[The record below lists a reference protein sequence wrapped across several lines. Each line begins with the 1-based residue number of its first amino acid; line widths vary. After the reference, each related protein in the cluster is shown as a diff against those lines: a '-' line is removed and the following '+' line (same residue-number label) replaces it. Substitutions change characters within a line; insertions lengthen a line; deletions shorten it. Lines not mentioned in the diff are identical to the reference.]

1 MPAKTLSYL
10 FSIFF
15 LLTSAAVS
23 QGLQVIGNGP
33 QGPICAGPR
42 GPGPCAQVQQWIMTH
57 PPSPP
62 VMAPLPPRMV
72 APLPPP
78 PAMLPPPPV
87 VPVQAAPSGPGI
99 EPIRPGASSQEVA
112 FACAR
117 ARGVD
122 VAGFVE
128 CTGAEVIL
136 QQREHSV
143 LDCAV
148 SSRTNADFALCA
160 ATNAGITLNSDQ
172 RVLANCAMKSDGEE
186 DDFISCAS
194 SIVGN
199 HLTPQQRQL
208 LNCAADASS
217 TSSFASCAAKN
228 FIGSRLT
235 KEQVVA
241 VECAADSGADFQQF
255 ATCAGTRYLNMNLN
269 PEQRIAVQCVVTTGG
284 QPYAAGGCMVSQWTA
299 RELQKCFQHGFGGS
313 DGCFGDNNELVGRN
327 GWLARTFGQIA
338 GGPNSVVHN
347 PSQIF
352 GGPNS
357 VFNNPSQLAGGPN
370 SIINNPR
377 QIFGG
382 PNSVINNP
390 GQITGGPNSVINN
403 PGQITGGPN
412 SIINNPGQ
420 ITGGPNSVINNPGQ
434 LIPKIKF

>member
-1 MPAKTLSYL
+1 MPTKTPFIIL
-10 FSIFF
+10 FILFV
-15 LLTSAAVS
+15 LTTAAAA
-23 QGLQVIGNGP
+23 QGLQVMGNGP
-33 QGPICAGPR
+33 LGPICAGPL

-57 PPSPP
+57 SAPPP
-62 VMAPLPPRMV
+62 VV

-78 PAMLPPPPV
+78 TITPLPPPPV
-87 VPVQAAPSGPGI
+87 LPPVASVQAVPGGPGI
-99 EPIRPGASSQEVA
+99 TPIRPGASSQEIAV
-112 FACAR
+112 ACAQ
-117 ARGVD
+117 ARGAD

-128 CTGAEVIL
+128 CTGAQVIL
-136 QQREHSV
+136 QQRDHSV

-148 SSRTNADFALCA
+148 SSRTKVDFAQCA
-160 ATNAGITLNSDQ
+160 AEKAGIRLNSDQ
-172 RVLANCAMKSDGEE
+172 RILASCAMKSGGEE

-208 LNCAADASS
+208 LDCAAGATD
-217 TSSFASCAAKN
+217 TSDFASCAAKN
-228 FIGSRLT
+228 FVGSRLA
-235 KEQVVA
+235 KEQAVA
-241 VECAADSGADFQQF
+241 IECAADSRADFQQF

-269 PEQRIAVQCVVTTGG
+269 PEQQIAVQCVVTTGG
-284 QPYAAGGCMVSQWTA
+284 QPYAAGGCMVSRWTA
-299 RELQKCFQHGFGGS
+299 RELEKCFQHGFGGS
-313 DGCFGDNNELVGRN
+313 DGCFGDNNDLVGKN
-327 GWLARTFGQIA
+327 GWVARTFGQIA

-390 GQITGGPNSVINN
+390 GQIAGGPNSIINN